1 MSGDLLPVQGLGSYL
16 CTFVKKD
23 LLCFKCFKINLSFNL
38 KLISMFLNLRL
49 KNAIGY
55 VKLSWSTIG
64 RIRIRIRVRET
75 SEPDQNFIEFRNTA
89 FKNCLIDT

>member
-1 MSGDLLPVQGLGSYL
+1 
-16 CTFVKKD
+16 
-23 LLCFKCFKINLSFNL
+23 
-38 KLISMFLNLRL
+38 MFLNLRL

-89 FKNCLIDT
+89 FKNCLINT